1 MRALRG
7 IIAERGS
14 ANLVYVDECG
24 FEPEV
29 CRRWGW
35 SLRGHKVFGD
45 HSGQR
50 RPRMSLISARRGKDF
65 LAPMLFPGTADSGL
79 VNDWTRH
86 LLCQE
91 LRPNST
97 IIFDNAAFHK
107 KQDLEAIAHA
117 HGHHILFLP
126 PYSPDFNR
134 IEPDFANIKKRR
146 QYAPP
151 HTPLADIIR
160 YYGNYLV

>member
-1 MRALRG
+1 LRALRG

-50 RPRMSLISARRGKDF
+50 RPRMSLIAARRGKDF

-79 VNDWTRH
+79 VND
-86 LLCQE
+86 
-91 LRPNST
+91 
-97 IIFDNAAFHK
+97 
-107 KQDLEAIAHA
+107 
-117 HGHHILFLP
+117 
-126 PYSPDFNR
+126 
-134 IEPDFANIKKRR
+134 
-146 QYAPP
+146 
-151 HTPLADIIR
+151 
-160 YYGNYLV
+160 